1 MYTPGGT
8 VLEQGAEDWANYFLR
23 VAKLRPESQG
33 QYQTVLGG
41 VDVVLAHETE
51 IKHPN
56 EWVFYEELGTSQKG
70 SIMCVASGIAPE
82 LLFQASPDY
91 WWDVEFIP
99 DGHMKDSL
107 VKVIARMTCTSEA
120 EICGGMSNPTKS
132 RSA

>member
-1 MYTPGGT
+1 VQKSGPTTSCKSRSFDLDPRDSIKQF
-8 VLEQGAEDWANYFLR
+8 E
-23 VAKLRPESQG
+23 VASTLFWTTDRRS
-33 QYQTVLGG
+33 
-41 VDVVLAHETE
+41 
-51 IKHPN
+51 KHPN

-99 DGHMKDSL
+99 DGHIKDSL

-120 EICGGMSNPTKS
+120 EICGGMPNPTKP